1 MRGLLLHIQVSRT
14 AILFFLI
21 FLAFIW
27 HRGASQRQCWS
38 IPDPWGLFSAFKPP
52 YAQAAWSFLDLIQ
65 DFSDFLSLYFS
76 LFTEGCSEFAFTVRR
91 GIEALWGD
99 FTCWL
104 GRKGIL

>member
-38 IPDPWGLFSAFKPP
+38 VPDPWGLFSAFKPP

-65 DFSDFLSLYFS
+65 DFSDFPYDQQKLYMSLRTDY
-76 LFTEGCSEFAFTVRR
+76 ERQTV
-91 GIEALWGD
+91 D
-99 FTCWL
+99 F
-104 GRKGIL
+104 RIDR